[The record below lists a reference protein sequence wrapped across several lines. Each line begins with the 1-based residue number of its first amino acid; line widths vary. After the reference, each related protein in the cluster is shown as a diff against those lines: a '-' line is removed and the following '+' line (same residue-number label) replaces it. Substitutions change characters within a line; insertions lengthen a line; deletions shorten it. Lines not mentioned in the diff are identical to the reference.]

1 MYLCFQGSRTE
12 GELITLKLTPLA
24 QAWRHTPDA
33 KCLSALVSIE
43 RADPPLVSELL
54 SSLLVLTSFITR
66 LRLISVRF
74 AQTLYRELQAEGTL
88 PPMGLPDEAGI
99 AAVAA
104 PMEKEDATRRARRS
118 STEMYD
124 DEDAT
129 TRARR
134 SSTGIQCSDEDVSLS
149 RSYTQGVV
157 YILWQAVT
165 TIVAASLSDVH
176 VWFVSPH

>member
-1 MYLCFQGSRTE
+1 M
-12 GELITLKLTPLA
+12 LIYANLPLIYIY
-24 QAWRHTPDA
+24 T
-33 KCLSALVSIE
+33 
-43 RADPPLVSELL
+43 
-54 SSLLVLTSFITR
+54 
-66 LRLISVRF
+66 
-74 AQTLYRELQAEGTL
+74 QTLYRELQAEGTL

-99 AAVAA
+99 AAAAAAA

-149 RSYTQGVV
+149 CSYTQGVV
-157 YILWQAVT
+157 YIY
-165 TIVAASLSDVH
+165 IVAVCNRNCCCVPFGCPCLVCFPALIPPTAKHRLATVVAIQGPPRMPASTWTGTQWYTPRMTL
-176 VWFVSPH
+176 VSCIAREIY

>member
-1 MYLCFQGSRTE
+1 M
-12 GELITLKLTPLA
+12 LIYANLPLIYGM
-24 QAWRHTPDA
+24 
-33 KCLSALVSIE
+33 LSFGAMLWV
-43 RADPPLVSELL
+43 
-54 SSLLVLTSFITR
+54 
-66 LRLISVRF
+66 

-99 AAVAA
+99 AAAAA

-157 YILWQAVT
+157 YIY
-165 TIVAASLSDVH
+165 IVAGCNRNCCCVPFGCPCLVCFPALIPPTAKRRLATVVAIQGPPRMPAST
-176 VWFVSPH
+176 WTGTQ